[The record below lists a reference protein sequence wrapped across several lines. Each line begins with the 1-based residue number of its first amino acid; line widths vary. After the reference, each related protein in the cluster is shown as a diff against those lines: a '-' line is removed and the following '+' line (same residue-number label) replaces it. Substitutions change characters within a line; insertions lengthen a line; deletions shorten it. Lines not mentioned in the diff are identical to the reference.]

1 MQRKPRQFM
10 QFIHPTP
17 ITLATALAAGCA
29 SALAADVGTQVLA
42 GAQAPISQVVLYPG
56 VAAVER
62 TARINAGT
70 RQLTFECLP
79 AAIDV
84 ASLQVSADAQVRIG
98 DYKTLLQPR
107 DVAGKSCASP
117 LDTQIRALEDQLAA
131 INADSGAST
140 LVASYLQGLTQP
152 GSEGNKPTPPSQI
165 GATSDALR
173 TTSRDNALRAHQLL
187 RQKELIEEQLKP
199 LRLERDRT
207 GAQRA
212 QVMRVTVQ
220 LATNADATVRLNYQ
234 VRGPSWQP
242 SYRAQLD
249 TAKNQVQ
256 LERQA
261 LVVQASG
268 EDWSNVQLTLSTG
281 QPGRNT
287 QARLPRPWTLD
298 VRQQRVYEVAA
309 APAAAPAPA
318 PSSVTLF
325 GSVDAKSSAPLPEL
339 DVSSINTAYSTQFVV
354 PYKITVPASSERI
367 TLSLG
372 SVNQPVSLIT
382 RSTPAVEEA
391 AYLVATLAAPPGV
404 WPAGPVALFRDT
416 AFVGNGQLDF
426 GNATALAR
434 GLSFGRDDRISVREL
449 PSEQDTGSGG
459 FLASKTARKVLHR
472 YAITNRHDRAVQ
484 LQVLEAAPVSRN
496 DKITVASTYRPE
508 PRSPRW
514 QDQAGMV
521 EWWQPLAAGDTAEF
535 SAQHDIRY
543 PQDVS
548 IQEDR

>member
-1 MQRKPRQFM
+1 MPHQPRPPYPLIRQW
-10 QFIHPTP
+10 P
-17 ITLATALAAGCA
+17 ALALVSLA
-29 SALAADVGTQVLA
+29 SAATHAAEGPATTVA

-56 VAAVER
+56 IAAVER
-62 TARINAGT
+62 TARISAGA
-70 RQLTFECLP
+70 RQLTFDCLP
-79 AAIDV
+79 AATDV
-84 ASLQVSADAQVRIG
+84 QSLQVTADAQVRIG

-107 DVAGKSCASP
+107 DVASKACVSP
-117 LDTQIRALEDQLAA
+117 LDTQIRTLEDQLAA
-131 INADSGAST
+131 LQADESAAG
-140 LVASYLQGLTQP
+140 LVEGYLQGLAKP
-152 GSEGNKPTPPSQI
+152 GSEGTKVPAPSQI

-173 TTSRDNALRAHQLL
+173 TTSRDNALRAHQLK
-187 RQKELIEEQLKP
+187 RQKELLEEQLKP
-199 LRLERDRT
+199 LRMERDRT

-220 LATNADATVRLNYQ
+220 LATNTDATVRLNYQ

-268 EDWSNVQLTLSTG
+268 EDWSNVQLVLSTG
-281 QPGRNT
+281 QPGRST
-287 QARLPRPWTLD
+287 QSQVPRPWTLD
-298 VRQQRVYEVAA
+298 AYQPRAAQANIEVAM

-318 PSSVTLF
+318 PMRPMAEKSVT
-325 GSVDAKSSAPLPEL
+325 DMPPLPVL

-372 SVNQPVSLIT
+372 HQTLPASLVT
-382 RSTPAVEEA
+382 RTTPAVEEA
-391 AYLVATLAAPPGV
+391 AYLVAQLSAPTGI

-416 AFVGNGQLDF
+416 AFIGQGRLDF
-426 GNATALAR
+426 GDAQALAR
-434 GLSFGRDDRISVREL
+434 GLSFGRDEQITVRQL
-449 PSEQDTGSGG
+449 PTEEGTGSGG
-459 FLASKTARKVLHR
+459 FLASKTDRKVSHR
-472 YAITNRHDRAVQ
+472 YAVTNRHTDAVQ

-496 DKITVASTYRPE
+496 DKITVASQYTPT
-508 PRSPRW
+508 PRTLRW

-521 EWWQPLAAGDTAEF
+521 EWWQSVAAGATAEF
-535 SAQHDIRY
+535 SAQHEIRH
-543 PQDVS
+543 PQDINVREN
-548 IQEDR
+548 Q